1 MIKWP
6 NVINLLPGVAA
17 CSPWK
22 WCHVGSLCWFPLLAG
37 WTLSSNSGQISLDG
51 GGMHPFIPVTTL
63 PCSTAHWAM
72 TGLAGKEASWYPQD
86 GSSSHLTIKIPL
98 Y

>member
-37 WTLSSNSGQISLDG
+37 WTLSSNSGQVSLDG
-51 GGMHPFIPVTTL
+51 GVGHASLHSCHHVALLNSPLGNDRAGWERALMVP
-63 PCSTAHWAM
+63 
-72 TGLAGKEASWYPQD
+72 TGWV
-86 GSSSHLTIKIPL
+86 IFPL
-98 Y
+98 NY